1 MLIPG
6 DPCPHAEQRVFVRV
20 PQTQHSSLLLS
31 DIVLE
36 VLLEKERAREMTR
49 RESRGQGSEGVERL
63 TVAGGGVLESSDSS
77 ASVNASI

>member
-1 MLIPG
+1 
-6 DPCPHAEQRVFVRV
+6 
-20 PQTQHSSLLLS
+20 LLLS